1 MMTLQRRTLI
11 KYVPIAIF
19 GLSGCLEPNSGG
31 MTDISVSNETSDEVN
46 ATIQVTRLSDDE
58 RLLDETFV
66 LDVDATQEYDEVV
79 SGAEVQ
85 VKVQVEN
92 GPENEFEWSD
102 GESDASG
109 LHIDI
114 NSDSITFLPAIR

>member
-1 MMTLQRRTLI
+1 MTFRRRTVI
-11 KYVPIAIF
+11 RNVPIAIF

-31 MTDISVSNETSDEVN
+31 VTDISVSNETSNEVN
-46 ATIQVTRLSDDE
+46 VAIQVIQLSDDKQ
-58 RLLDETFV
+58 LLVETV
-66 LDVDATQEYDEVV
+66 PLDAGATQEYDEVV

-85 VKVQVEN
+85 VKIQVED

-114 NSDSITFLPAIR
+114 NSDSITFAPFVR